1 MAFLGRSAITDAPR
15 YEAALNRIAIQ
26 QAAHR
31 QGRATGGYEG
41 LPLPGGR
48 WGTGEESG
56 RVLQWVGGQV
66 MLPL

>member
-1 MAFLGRSAITDAPR
+1 MVFWGRSVIADATR
-15 YEAALNRIAIQ
+15 YEALVNHIAIQ

-48 WGTGEESG
+48 PPC
-56 RVLQWVGGQV
+56 RQRLLAKLNVGNEG
-66 MLPL
+66 PG